1 MNRNL
6 ALKDPVAAE
15 RLRRLV
21 YADLD
26 MIVVEN
32 LSVVK
37 SETALSSA
45 VKSWVKSQAKIML
58 LLVDMSSSCGFEQVN
73 YVRMLAEQH
82 LGGIHGKSFILL
94 LHYPSSGRDGASCYP
109 ARFLGGWEYFYL
121 DGIGNEDQL
130 LGIDDLIE
138 AACKHGSI
146 GQFDDT
152 DGIRNRISDSAKL
165 LIRRILPHIA
175 GQKLF
180 YPEQVKDGRHS
191 FSTRL
196 KILNDVLKTRVGRS
210 EVEEILCRK
219 FATIWSEHGLLS
231 SMKQATNGLL
241 LGTTRLSLSMS
252 IGTALVETF
261 DAFMTTMFVEMN
273 QWRNLDLVLNPS
285 TDQNT
290 LALFGLVLSEIPVIP
305 FEELVLQ
312 TNNHSVQVSPI
323 SNVSSDVQFPFFRL
337 VSAFIDEC
345 IEMVEQAIAKEQA
358 VDAES
363 TLVDLGGAEMF
374 SKTMALIRESAV
386 EDSEDF
392 PL

>member
-1 MNRNL
+1 MAPL
-6 ALKDPVAAE
+6 AIQHASLEAGNISILME
-15 RLRRLV
+15 
-21 YADLD
+21 
-26 MIVVEN
+26 
-32 LSVVK
+32 
-37 SETALSSA
+37 SEM
-45 VKSWVKSQAKIML
+45 KINCLELM
-58 LLVDMSSSCGFEQVN
+58 
-73 YVRMLAEQH
+73 
-82 LGGIHGKSFILL
+82 
-94 LHYPSSGRDGASCYP
+94 
-109 ARFLGGWEYFYL
+109 
-121 DGIGNEDQL
+121 
-130 LGIDDLIE
+130 DLIE

-152 DGIRNRISDSAKL
+152 DGITNRISDSAKL
-165 LIRRILPHIA
+165 LIKRILPHIA

-180 YPEQVKDGRHS
+180 YPEQVEDGRHS

-252 IGTALVETF
+252 IGTVLVETF

-323 SNVSSDVQFPFFRL
+323 SNVGSDLVPVQFPFFRL

-345 IEMVEQAIAKEQA
+345 IETVEQAIAKEQA
-358 VDAES
+358 AGAES

-374 SKTMALIRESAV
+374 SKTMALIREFAV
-386 EDSEDF
+386 EDSEDSPCISDNPGRTIPAMAAIAF
-392 PL
+392 VEEESDSRQSSLYKRYLDHFVEWRWGRDARPLPLTVWRKKLQDTTVFGTLLQFM